1 MNSRS
6 SEKTSPQLPDNT
18 LTVYNCSEQDCGVII
33 PGRSWTWQWA
43 NGQIPQDSS
52 SVELVFFGYTR
63 CTFIAYTTPVVIC
76 KFMSGQFH
84 VFWSIFLLQNKH
96 EIRDARGRQKEKR
109 FVSKEKRKREKEV
122 RGLTETKRNETKGT
136 TFDAGWAKETCNF
149 SRRSALVGRL
159 KSLKAAAIKS
169 KQKEEKQVWNW
180 RNPSQVRNPPN
191 YCLQFV
197 FSRGIG
203 SSEHRIVCTRLAFA
217 RFRASLCPS

>member
-18 LTVYNCSEQDCGVII
+18 LTVYNCSEQDCGVRI

-52 SVELVFFGYTR
+52 SLELVFFGYTR

-122 RGLTETKRNETKGT
+122 RGLTETKRNERDDFWRWLSKRDVQSQPSICTGRTAKIIESCCNQVKTKRRK
-136 TFDAGWAKETCNF
+136 AGAKLGEP
-149 SRRSALVGRL
+149 V
-159 KSLKAAAIKS
+159 
-169 KQKEEKQVWNW
+169 
-180 RNPSQVRNPPN
+180 
-191 YCLQFV
+191 
-197 FSRGIG
+197 
-203 SSEHRIVCTRLAFA
+203 
-217 RFRASLCPS
+217 ASP